1 MIKICFMVGPI
12 LLHISCFNRFLDKST
27 LQVESFTKKL
37 NCAAN
42 ALLSEITLG
51 HVSTAFRGVKKIN
64 EREVVLVLKN
74 RHFKYDSDLDLIF
87 EFKSNH
93 SCHRERDDVRDD
105 GHAQR
110 VQEDLLHQVK
120 VEEGNVGCWHAEMT
134 KLLHA
139 F

>member
-12 LLHISCFNRFLDKST
+12 LLHISCFNCFLDKST
-27 LQVESFTKKL
+27 LQVESFTKKIEL
-37 NCAAN
+37 RCQCFVIGNNFRACFYS
-42 ALLSEITLG
+42 LSW
-51 HVSTAFRGVKKIN
+51 KIN

-74 RHFKYDSDLDLIF
+74 RHFKYDPDLDLIF